1 MVPQRRLRRPEL
13 ACVIGLLLLAAAL
26 RLYRLQDYPA
36 GYHNDEVALAHA
48 VETAMGGRLA
58 VFFPEDTGH
67 EALYMYWSAPFGV
80 VLGHTVF
87 ALRLPS
93 AFLMMIAL
101 CAVWALT
108 RRLFGPWPAG
118 VALAAMS
125 VSWWSV
131 LLGRVTLHVVAVVP
145 TLALAIYFFCR
156 GAWNV
161 ERRANVSP
169 CATLHTP
176 HSTLYASPTGPIFPC
191 AE

>member
-1 MVPQRRLRRPEL
+1 MVPQRRLGHAEL
-13 ACVIGLLLLAAAL
+13 ASVIGLLLLAAVL

-58 VFFPEDTGH
+58 IFFPQDTGH

-108 RRLFGPWPAG
+108 RRLFGPLPAG
-118 VALAAMS
+118 VALGAMS
-125 VSWWSV
+125 VSWWSI

-145 TLALAIYFFCR
+145 TLALAMYFFCR
-156 GAWNV
+156 AAWSV
-161 ERRANVSP
+161 ERRANMSLRV
-169 CATLHTP
+169 
-176 HSTLYASPTGPIFPC
+176 TLYASR
-191 AE
+191 